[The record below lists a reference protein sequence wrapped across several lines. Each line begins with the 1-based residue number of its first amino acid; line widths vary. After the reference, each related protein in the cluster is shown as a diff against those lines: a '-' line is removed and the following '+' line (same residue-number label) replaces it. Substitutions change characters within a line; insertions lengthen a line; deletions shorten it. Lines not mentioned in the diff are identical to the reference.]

1 MYTTYSILQAITMP
15 KNSLQQKTTFN
26 LNLSLSL
33 KNSIE
38 LLAMPYDDLLIEIN
52 NALEENI
59 VLTENTEKISEYPST
74 YEKINENDF
83 VKLEYKESLFSNL
96 ENQLL
101 YLGLTNEQ
109 LNIAH
114 IMVENLTEV
123 GFLEVSIKTIMHIY
137 LRKHPNSQINTQ
149 QCDAVKE
156 KMQTNLEPFG
166 IASFNT
172 QDFLLLQV
180 SHSKDI
186 VDKSTIMQLLSGEI
200 DINQVTTTQKH
211 NFLDAIKL
219 LPKTPVDNLDNI
231 QNSYIRPDIFIE
243 KVEGKWCIS
252 LKKLPAITVN
262 KEYLSLRKQI
272 PDKTLFNEHLA
283 VARGLIGFLSYRN
296 QCLQQITKV
305 LITKQPQALIKGLEY
320 LLPLTQKQLA
330 LELDIGESTLSRLIK
345 NKYMETP
352 IGIIKI
358 QDLFSANVGNH
369 ASKSIQ
375 HRIIQIIQNE
385 NVALSDQKI
394 CDLLTQDEIVICRRT
409 ITKYRKKLNIPS
421 ARHRKLFN
429 MKFRK

>member
-1 MYTTYSILQAITMP
+1 MP

-123 GFLEVSIKTIMHIY
+123 GFLEVSIKTIIHIY

-172 QDFLLLQV
+172 QDFLLLPLIN
-180 SHSKDI
+180 KI
-186 VDKSTIMQLLSGEI
+186 I
-200 DINQVTTTQKH
+200 DQSNRT
-211 NFLDAIKL
+211 
-219 LPKTPVDNLDNI
+219 
-231 QNSYIRPDIFIE
+231 YE
-243 KVEGKWCIS
+243 
-252 LKKLPAITVN
+252 
-262 KEYLSLRKQI
+262 
-272 PDKTLFNEHLA
+272 
-283 VARGLIGFLSYRN
+283 
-296 QCLQQITKV
+296 
-305 LITKQPQALIKGLEY
+305 
-320 LLPLTQKQLA
+320 
-330 LELDIGESTLSRLIK
+330 
-345 NKYMETP
+345 
-352 IGIIKI
+352 
-358 QDLFSANVGNH
+358 FSP
-369 ASKSIQ
+369 
-375 HRIIQIIQNE
+375 
-385 NVALSDQKI
+385 
-394 CDLLTQDEIVICRRT
+394 
-409 ITKYRKKLNIPS
+409 Y
-421 ARHRKLFN
+421 
-429 MKFRK
+429 